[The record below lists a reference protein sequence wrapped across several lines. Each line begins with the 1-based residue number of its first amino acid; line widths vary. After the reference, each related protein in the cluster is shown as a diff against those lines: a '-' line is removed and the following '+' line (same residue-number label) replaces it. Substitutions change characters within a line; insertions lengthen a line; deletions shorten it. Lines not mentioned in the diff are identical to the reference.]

1 MTFYAC
7 RANEELYS
15 GLAYATLC
23 FLRASLTME
32 PSDLEAAVNGINK
45 TFEVASRCRRKTS
58 MFSRL
63 IYKTNYDSYSDEEIH
78 AELVEAESL
87 LLLSLISFL
96 SDQSVI
102 CLVRSALRIRACY
115 QRYKE
120 CLLIMKTRTNW
131 SSELAK
137 QHFESGVRMGYGT
150 FNLLMS
156 YLPRRVLRI
165 LEYVG
170 FSGNRTVGI
179 DELEQSIKLADGLR
193 STLSALITLVYHSY
207 IENIFGLGSYEP
219 KKVEQVSELLLSQ
232 HPESAFFLLF
242 RGRYHQMLGRLDE
255 ALDTFQK
262 SIDAQDDWIQFHS
275 ICHWEM
281 MWCHAARMQWK
292 QAAHY
297 ADLLRKRSKWSPA
310 SYTYQYATFL
320 YAQLVEDQRNQ
331 RLEGNSDELNYEPR
345 IDEIAKLMETVPSL
359 RVRIAGKT
367 VPAEKFAIVR
377 SGKFLELGNKLTL
390 PSLEFL
396 YIWNIFVYLRNCPSE
411 LEKLLERVELESQY
425 VKRISTTSDTSQT
438 ITAVENDQGL
448 NDHEED
454 RDSSSSG
461 VHSTK
466 SEPSPIDIQTQTDH
480 KGRANLDDG
489 FNSNEIT
496 FDRNVIV
503 QSKREDDLYIILLLK
518 GMCLKQLGRLDEA
531 DAVLSELVASN
542 ELIQED
548 TFIVPHAAM
557 ELALLKLQQH
567 RYEDAKQIIRMVRNE
582 HTGYL
587 HETMVHF
594 KLHAASRLIR
604 LEQHENGLQNVNI
617 TS

>member
-1 MTFYAC
+1 
-7 RANEELYS
+7 
-15 GLAYATLC
+15 
-23 FLRASLTME
+23 ME

-63 IYKTNYDSYSDEEIH
+63 IYKPNYDIYSDEEIH

-120 CLLIMKTRTNW
+120 CLLIMKTRTVW

-137 QHFESGVRMGYGT
+137 CHFESGVRMGYGT

-179 DELEQSIKLADGLR
+179 DQLDKSIELGDGLR

-207 IENIFGLGSYEP
+207 IENIFGLGNYEP
-219 KKVEQVSELLLSQ
+219 EKVEKVGQLLLKQ
-232 HPESAFFLLF
+232 HPKSAFFLLF

-255 ALDTFQK
+255 ALETFQE
-262 SIDAQDDWIQFHS
+262 SIDAQDDWVQFHS

-281 MWCHAARMQWK
+281 MWCHAARMEWS

-320 YAQLVEDQRNQ
+320 YAQLVEDERNSIISREDANFAARMDQ
-331 RLEGNSDELNYEPR
+331 
-345 IDEIAKLMETVPSL
+345 IVQLMKTVPSL

-396 YIWNIFVYLRNCPSE
+396 YIWNIFVYLKNCPIE
-411 LEKLLERVELESQY
+411 LEKLLERIESESQHLNY
-425 VKRISTTSDTSQT
+425 NNNNNNMKTLQKLDFLP
-438 ITAVENDQGL
+438 ENGNNNNSINNED
-448 NDHEED
+448 NDDDDDD
-454 RDSSSSG
+454 RNSSSSG
-461 VHSTK
+461 VHSTQ
-466 SEPSPIDIQTQTDH
+466 SESSELDSETNTHLANKYDH
-480 KGRANLDDG
+480 LTGTNNANLEENVKVAQRNDD
-489 FNSNEIT
+489 F
-496 FDRNVIV
+496 
-503 QSKREDDLYIILLLK
+503 YIILLLK
-518 GMCLKQLGRLDEA
+518 GMCLKQLGRFEQA
-531 DAVLSELVASN
+531 NEVLSQLIDSN
-542 ELIQED
+542 ELIEED

-557 ELALLKLQQH
+557 ELALLKLQTSQ
-567 RYEDAKQIIRMVRNE
+567 YDEAKQIIRMVRNE

-604 LEQHENGLQNVNI
+604 LEHQNVNNNDL
-617 TS
+617 